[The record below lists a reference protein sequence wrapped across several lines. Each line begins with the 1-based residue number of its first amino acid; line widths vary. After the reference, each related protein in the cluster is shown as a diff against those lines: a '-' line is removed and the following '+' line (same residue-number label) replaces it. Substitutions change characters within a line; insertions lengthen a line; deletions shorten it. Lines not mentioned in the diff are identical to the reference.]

1 LLSELLRAGSPS
13 APATNKDGHLAA
25 NFDITA
31 PRDWLAIL
39 RDVTGDEASGAPP
52 GTLSGC
58 RVVKEDDDWRVRWV
72 MDVLR
77 RLEDA
82 ISRCNLSTSEHSIAM
97 FPSND
102 PSCASF
108 DIPPVKFSLSVRPS
122 LLNHLGQDG
131 DEESTAPLLTRHGN
145 LVLDSPL
152 CNAFSVGFGPTLKSE
167 DRQVQEAPG
176 VVVAYTGLL
185 DEILGPEPQ
194 PEVREYRFGPFV
206 YKKTVPRPP
215 RNSATPEETEQL
227 AVILAHELSHV
238 LLAHSLETLASNN
251 MYELLGTLST
261 DLIRMF
267 LYPLTSFLGPLFN
280 DWFGEQIRV
289 NSAFGLSLK
298 ASCESRKAETEA
310 DLLGLRILVGAGFDP
325 RAALKVWGEDGAFR
339 RAERKEAQQ
348 IAQQAEM
355 AGGDVSGEGWFERQG
370 FTRTHPLTDARCL
383 RIKEELELWQGGA
396 T

>member
-1 LLSELLRAGSPS
+1 
-13 APATNKDGHLAA
+13 
-25 NFDITA
+25 
-31 PRDWLAIL
+31 
-39 RDVTGDEASGAPP
+39 
-52 GTLSGC
+52 
-58 RVVKEDDDWRVRWV
+58 
-72 MDVLR
+72 M
-77 RLEDA
+77 
-82 ISRCNLSTSEHSIAM
+82 
-97 FPSND
+97 
-102 PSCASF
+102 
-108 DIPPVKFSLSVRPS
+108 
-122 LLNHLGQDG
+122 
-131 DEESTAPLLTRHGN
+131 LTR
-145 LVLDSPL
+145 V
-152 CNAFSVGFGPTLKSE
+152 
-167 DRQVQEAPG
+167 
-176 VVVAYTGLL
+176 TGLL

-194 PEVREYRFGPFV
+194 PEVREYRLGPFV
-206 YKKTVPRPP
+206 YKKAVPRPP

-261 DLIRMF
+261 DRTSLQRDVFPFGMLTALSIVIRMF

-348 IAQQAEM
+348 SAQQAEM
-355 AGGDVSGEGWFERQG
+355 AGGDVGGEGWFDRQG

-383 RIKEELELWQGGA
+383 RIKEELEIWQGNA
-396 T
+396 R